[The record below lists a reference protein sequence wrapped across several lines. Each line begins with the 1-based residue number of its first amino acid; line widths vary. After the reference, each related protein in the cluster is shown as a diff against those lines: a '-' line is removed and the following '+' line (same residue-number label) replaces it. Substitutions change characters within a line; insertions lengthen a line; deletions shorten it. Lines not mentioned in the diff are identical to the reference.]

1 MLNII
6 KDLKMKVYKE
16 IDSLDEIEFWGPAV
30 TTIDELSD
38 DDKEIVFDAID
49 ECYPDGID
57 ETKLNDILAY
67 DDDWIRELLGYDYS
81 EYDSKEDMYEK
92 QEEYIVDL
100 LKKAYPDFDED
111 DMQAF
116 AIYVVEKEES
126 YDDYDNDGLKEY
138 FISKYGEDH
147 ARDVLMS
154 HTDNEWED
162 QIEEFISDNWDFD
175 KPDDENIAIFD
186 KFLEEDEDYQAA
198 MKESW
203 DELEEDRKRDE
214 K

>member
-1 MLNII
+1 
-6 KDLKMKVYKE
+6 MKVYKE

-38 DDKEIVFDAID
+38 NDKEIVFDAID

-100 LKKAYPDFDED
+100 LKKAYPDYDEE
-111 DMQAF
+111 DMEAF
-116 AIYVVEKEES
+116 AEQIVDAGE
-126 YDDYDNDGLKEY
+126 YDDYDDDGLKED
-138 FISKYGEDH
+138 FISEYGEDH

-154 HTDNEWED
+154 HTDNEWEN

-203 DELEEDRKRDE
+203 DELEEDVKRDE